1 MFLVNQSDAERD
13 KSDKKLLLFP
23 ADLRK
28 DTEFILH
35 FLQTASQQRST
46 LMF

>member
-1 MFLVNQSDAERD
+1 MLLVNQCDAERD
-13 KSDKKLLLFP
+13 KSDEKLLLFP

-28 DTEFILH
+28 GTEFILH
-35 FLQTASQQRST
+35 SLQTANQQRST